1 MELMETNLEAMLYG
15 TSVLEVA
22 ATATAAGRR
31 VDMPNQAGAAD
42 TIISGE
48 ASKALGVCE
57 GSAHLSK
64 QLQLMKVL
72 KIVVQIARALEYMAP
87 TILHRDLKPANVL
100 VNGADSPD
108 PIVKLSDFGL
118 SRLRAATVAT
128 LHPEAGTPAYLA
140 PECFDV
146 ETRVVTHHADIYSLG
161 VLCWAML
168 TGRRPWKDLSIPAV
182 AYKVAVLGERPPLEQ
197 VGKQRCPPVLRA
209 LIRQMWEHD
218 PLRRPAAA
226 EVVLVLEGMLRAGT
240 ASIEL
245 YRLPPSIVSN
255 VAIMSGSQHK
265 VSGLGSD
272 IFGGEYPQG
281 GQQQHWGSLVADRWP
296 WQRGSLDAQ
305 VIAAVSGGMAELQPL
320 QVQPSRQRLA
330 SVPCGSQEFRQ
341 QSTHAGQ
348 TPTSNNELLAGL
360 NQCTNACISLG
371 GDSGTSS
378 SSSSSGVADE
388 EALARQLEEL
398 ELDID

>member
-15 TSVLEVA
+15 SSALEARIKERPA
-22 ATATAAGRR
+22 APVEDTKAGVNDG
-31 VDMPNQAGAAD
+31 VDGAPGHEPGRSLSD
-42 TIISGE
+42 
-48 ASKALGVCE
+48 ASDG
-57 GSAHLSK
+57 GSQQRQH
-64 QLQLMKVL
+64 QLLLPLMKVL
-72 KIVVQIARALEYMAP
+72 KIAVQIARALEYMAP

-108 PIVKLSDFGL
+108 PVVKLSDFGL

-140 PECFDV
+140 PECYDM
-146 ETRVVTHHADIYSLG
+146 ETGVVTHHADIYSLG

-197 VGKQRCPPVLRA
+197 VGKQRCPPALRR

-226 EVVLVLEGMLRAGT
+226 EVVLALDGLIRELFDKQQAIARPKLRR
-240 ASIEL
+240 
-245 YRLPPSIVSN
+245 Y
-255 VAIMSGSQHK
+255 
-265 VSGLGSD
+265 
-272 IFGGEYPQG
+272 
-281 GQQQHWGSLVADRWP
+281 
-296 WQRGSLDAQ
+296 
-305 VIAAVSGGMAELQPL
+305 
-320 QVQPSRQRLA
+320 A
-330 SVPCGSQEFRQ
+330 SV
-341 QSTHAGQ
+341 
-348 TPTSNNELLAGL
+348 
-360 NQCTNACISLG
+360 G
-371 GDSGTSS
+371 GGSGTRSS